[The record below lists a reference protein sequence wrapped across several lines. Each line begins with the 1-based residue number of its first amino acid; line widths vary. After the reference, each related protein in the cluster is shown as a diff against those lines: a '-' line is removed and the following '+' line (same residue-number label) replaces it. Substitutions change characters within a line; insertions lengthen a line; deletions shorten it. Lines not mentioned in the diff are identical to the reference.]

1 MNGARE
7 QRRNVGDA
15 IFADEIGIE
24 YAILGDYRLRSVYQP
39 IFAPQGRMLVPVAV
53 EALVLPYLA
62 GEAVAPVEFFEK
74 LPLDDRLYGETM
86 CRVLHLR
93 NFRNLGVSDIDLF
106 FNYNPQVNGHA
117 GRGLAEIRLMAMHL
131 GAIDLDP
138 SQLVCEITEQAAP
151 DAAALASLVR
161 EMRRNGIRIAVDD
174 FGVGHSTAER
184 LALIEPDIVKLD
196 GGWFGQLCRHPEA
209 EQLFKP
215 LVATLHA
222 RRIKV
227 LVEGIETPHHLRVAL
242 EGSADFLQ
250 GFHLGKPALVG
261 AFFNEGPREVETL
274 LGGPAKILPFH
285 AMYQR
290 R

>member
-1 MNGARE
+1 VNRARE
-7 QRRNVGDA
+7 RRRNVGDA

-24 YAILGDYRLRSVYQP
+24 YAILGNYRLRSVYQP
-39 IFAPQGRMLVPVAV
+39 IFSPRDGMLVPVAV
-53 EALVLPYLA
+53 EALVQPHLA
-62 GEAVAPVEFFEK
+62 GKAVSPTAFFET
-74 LPLDDRLYGETM
+74 LPQRDRLYAETM

-106 FNYNPQVNGHA
+106 FNYNPQINVHA
-117 GRGLAEIRLMAMHL
+117 GRALAEIRLMAMHL

-151 DAAALASLVR
+151 DDAALASLVR

-174 FGVGHSTAER
+174 FGAGHSTAER

-196 GGWFGQLCRHPEA
+196 ATWFQQLCQHPEA
-209 EQLFKP
+209 EQLFRP

-222 RRIKV
+222 RSIKV
-227 LVEGIETPHHLRVAL
+227 LVEGVETPHHLRIAL
-242 EGSADFLQ
+242 EGAADLLQ
-250 GFHLGKPALVG
+250 GFHLGEPALAG
-261 AFFNEGPREVETL
+261 AFFDEGPQAIEAL
-274 LGGPAKILPFH
+274 LGTPAKILPFH
-285 AMYQR
+285 AMHQR